1 MAQGNNT
8 KREGARSNE
17 LYQLQALN
25 RIVTAVGPLA
35 TEATLLSVLNAIIAS
50 DQDIEILLVRDTVTL
65 EVFQQIT
72 NYETGVPVIEY
83 KDVNGTVIPQ
93 PLPNPIEYLDP
104 SAIMNLILT
113 ELLDQGL
120 SLDSIQTNTLNTVN
134 GLTAANVSLNNIDN
148 ELIDQG
154 NTLDTIDIDTS
165 TLATPV
171 TGLGMTVTTITNA
184 SGTTSAGRRSISI
197 LNSGTV
203 AASVAGQSNNLPP
216 GVEVTWEAGGIRDT
230 LGTLVWDATVNG
242 GTTLIISTVG

>member
-1 MAQGNNT
+1 MAQGNNA

-50 DQDIEILLVRDTVTL
+50 DQDVEILLVRDTVTL

-120 SLDSIQTNTLNTVN
+120 SLDAIQTST
-134 GLTAANVSLNNIDN
+134 GLSATEVTQLSV
-148 ELIDQG
+148 
-154 NTLDTIDIDTS
+154 DTSAS
-165 TLATPV
+165 TLATPL

-184 SGTTSAGRRSISI
+184 AGNTSAGQRSISI

-203 AASVAGQSNNLPP
+203 AASVAGQANNLPP

-230 LGTLVWDATVNG
+230 LGILTWDATVNG